1 MTALSPLDLELITVS
16 AHAAERYN
24 ERRSTKLSYNQTA
37 EKIRDLLS
45 RVNEL
50 PPVSRRESGVVGR
63 RLVVGEL
70 AFIVDPDV
78 TTVITCYHLRQTGQA
93 KRKQAG
99 RKYAKRPKGG
109 KADRRPSQ
117 DLTTRA
123 WRSMSNLADWEADD
137 V

>member
-1 MTALSPLDLELITVS
+1 MSDLALDLELITVS

-37 EKIRDLLS
+37 EAIRDLLS
-45 RVNEL
+45 RVDTL
-50 PPVSRRESGVVGR
+50 PPVSRRESGKVGR

-78 TTVITCYHLRQTGQA
+78 TTVITCYHLRQT
-93 KRKQAG
+93 KQAQ
-99 RKYAKRPKGG
+99 RKRNRGKDGPTSRPKGG
-109 KADRRPSQ
+109 KADRRPKPTPRRGAWGR
-117 DLTTRA
+117 DLYEG
-123 WRSMSNLADWEADD
+123 WED